1 MTWQDDIINELYKYY
16 EQDKSTT
23 KDNWV
28 TNPQLHEFIRNTFI
42 KKIYFDPFDKD
53 ETLRHFEFLR
63 HIMYTICKYIK
74 NNEYLNFITRIL
86 VTILEENGISIEHII
101 QKFTKPHEIT
111 KPPEITKI
119 YKLVVLPELLYY
131 FKDPND
137 GIMKLSNGSVK
148 KFIQA
153 IVDGEIDKT
162 ICEQMEPIIN
172 TRSSSYTSSYTSS
185 HTSKNLGEGYYKKTK
200 TRNTRNTNT
209 KYKKRWTKNYKK
221 EQKKEQKKRT
231 KKKNKKKNKKKEKS
245 INRIQIQIL

>member
-28 TNPQLHEFIRNTFI
+28 TNPQVHKFIRKTFI
-42 KKIYFDPFDKD
+42 KKIYFDPFDHA

-86 VTILEENGISIEHII
+86 VTILEENGISIEHVIM
-101 QKFTKPHEIT
+101 ED
-111 KPPEITKI
+111 TKI
-119 YKLVVLPELLYY
+119 YKLVVLPKLLNY

-153 IVDGEIDKT
+153 IVDGEIDRT

-172 TRSSSYTSSYTSS
+172 TRTSSYTSSY
-185 HTSKNLGEGYYKKTK
+185 TSKNLGEGYYKKTK

-221 EQKKEQKKRT
+221 RWTKNYKKEQKKEQKKR
-231 KKKNKKKNKKKEKS
+231 KKNKKV
-245 INRIQIQIL
+245 

>member
-16 EQDKSTT
+16 KKDKSTT

-28 TNPQLHEFIRNTFI
+28 TNPQLHEFIRETFI
-42 KKIYFDPFDKD
+42 KKINFDPFDKD
-53 ETLRHFEFLR
+53 ETLQHFEFLR

-74 NNEYLNFITRIL
+74 NDEYLNFITRIL
-86 VTILEENGISIEHII
+86 VTILEENGISKEHVIMGD
-101 QKFTKPHEIT
+101 
-111 KPPEITKI
+111 TKI

-200 TRNTRNTNT
+200 TRNTRKTRNTNT
-209 KYKKRWTKNYKK
+209 NTNKKNNKKRWTKNYKK
-221 EQKKEQKKRT
+221 
-231 KKKNKKKNKKKEKS
+231 NKKKEKK
-245 INRIQIQIL
+245 